1 MGAIQGSKESKI
13 MVICFTGR
21 IVDCWPGRISS
32 SIFRLERCGAVGSR
46 RTLDERA
53 KWDTPSRVP
62 ERLRSQEGAGPTK
75 PEVWVHETGEPL
87 DQAGTVTG
95 QTVDRQTLPVHFN
108 PGYHRR
114 STSRPDDSFFGK
126 RGLAR
131 NKSFRAVAA
140 AIIDIHTHSHPYA
153 LTFTNTDVHLS
164 RPERRAIWD
173 QPLLLVEWSPRR
185 SP

>member
-1 MGAIQGSKESKI
+1 MSRHSLALAMSTNPLGCSPCCGIKCDWLLYFPVFGTTTFPIIGCVACYMGAIQGSKESEI
-13 MVICFTGR
+13 IVICFTGR

-95 QTVDRQTLPVHFN
+95 QTVDRQTLACAFQS
-108 PGYHRR
+108 GYHRQ
-114 STSRPDDSFFGK
+114 
-126 RGLAR
+126 
-131 NKSFRAVAA
+131 
-140 AIIDIHTHSHPYA
+140 ID
-153 LTFTNTDVHLS
+153 
-164 RPERRAIWD
+164 
-173 QPLLLVEWSPRR
+173 
-185 SP
+185 